1 MPSLSRLATECR
13 KCQYVGTCNHKRMQA
28 EAYMMPL
35 TTDNAQSAAMPVMR
49 ETMNIN
55 VGGILTSVYKDDIER
70 QIQKE
75 LFKDRF
81 SMFGA

>member
-1 MPSLSRLATECR
+1 MPSLTRLAT
-13 KCQYVGTCNHKRMQA
+13 KCSKCPYVDACNHKRMQA

-35 TTDNAQSAAMPVMR
+35 TADNMKSAAMPAMR
-49 ETMNIN
+49 ETMTINI
-55 VGGILTSVYKDDIER
+55 GGVMTSVYKDDIEK